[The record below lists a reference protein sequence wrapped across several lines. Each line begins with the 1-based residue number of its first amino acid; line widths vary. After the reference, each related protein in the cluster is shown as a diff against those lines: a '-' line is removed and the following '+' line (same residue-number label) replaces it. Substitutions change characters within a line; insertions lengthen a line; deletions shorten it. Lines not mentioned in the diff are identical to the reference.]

1 MKGVSSCGAPGEAAS
16 TSRGQWRDNE
26 AIRRGRD
33 VRRVD
38 THHPPL
44 KGTNITWQSV
54 SLMRDWREQKKSD
67 AALVVRVSTLRK
79 MCTTTEEEEKR
90 NKKKTNEK
98 ATSRPALGRQCSV
111 RQNEPEFYATV
122 WRNSGT
128 TATDWRQKTNGWIG
142 STHIQLQRT
151 KALEDAMDQSEHRL
165 SIPKMRL
172 ERQVNVI
179 Y

>member
-90 NKKKTNEK
+90 NKKKQTK
-98 ATSRPALGRQCSV
+98 RQRLGRRLDDNVQCDKT
-111 RQNEPEFYATV
+111 N
-122 WRNSGT
+122 RNSMRPSG
-128 TATDWRQKTNGWIG
+128 AILARQRPTGGKRQMDGLAPRTSNCSARRHSRTRWIN
-142 STHIQLQRT
+142 
-151 KALEDAMDQSEHRL
+151 QSIDYRF
-165 SIPKMRL
+165 PKC
-172 ERQVNVI
+172 V
-179 Y
+179 